1 MGFSDT
7 FAFLHPVSRQRNRKT
22 VISDTVGNSEPLME
36 RLTAV
41 PDPQGVPL
49 PEAPMVAPG
58 MAVGLQPILDALPDP
73 FLLLRPERGAAGT
86 ITDFICTYAN
96 GAACRV
102 HGHPLERIVGTR
114 LLDLHPPHRSGSVLQ
129 HGARAFESGE
139 TVEVAVPGDGGGAP
153 SAPRRLRLFPAKGW
167 LCCLWSGASEPAD
180 LRRRLSELERRHH
193 LLAGHASDL
202 VIEVDAD
209 HRILWVS
216 ESVEALLG
224 WSPPALVGRPAM
236 AFVHN
241 DDRSWALR
249 AGLGLRDRVRFEG
262 ELRIRRADEGWCWMG
277 GSVRPAPEG
286 SGGAW
291 VLCLR
296 DIQDRVTIRTE
307 LDHSQRH
314 DAVTGLAVRSVALAR
329 IRHALDRQA
338 GTGSILAVLSIGVD
352 GLIQVN
358 DALTHAG
365 GDQLIAFLA
374 GRIVREV
381 GEPDRVGRGTGDEF
395 IVLLSDLASAAEAAQ
410 MAERILTACRAPI
423 TIGGQ
428 PIDPTVSI
436 GIATAAAGA
445 LPDELLRD
453 ACLAMRQAKARG
465 RNCFALLDNALAT
478 EAHTRLLFAA
488 EIQRGLVMEEFAAWF
503 MPIVSFETG
512 QVTGYEAL
520 ARWVRFDGIEVG
532 PAEFLPCAERRGLIV
547 RIDQLVLR
555 QALAALS
562 RLPEGLTMA
571 VNVSAATLA
580 QPDYPQLVAEALQAA
595 GVSPER
601 LHLEV
606 TETALLSVTD
616 RIRQQMGQLAGRGVR
631 WYVDDFGTG
640 YSSISHLRDLPIA
653 GLKLDRSFTFAM
665 RAKDSKSLRLSQ
677 ALVGVAEGL
686 ELDTVAEG
694 VETLEE
700 ARLLTSQGWLRGQ
713 GWLYGKAAPLE
724 PKPAA

>member
-1 MGFSDT
+1 M
-7 FAFLHPVSRQRNRKT
+7 AA
-22 VISDTVGNSEPLME
+22 VG
-36 RLTAV
+36 A
-41 PDPQGVPL
+41 
-49 PEAPMVAPG
+49 AA
-58 MAVGLQPILDALPDP
+58 GLQPILDALPDP
-73 FLLLRPERGAAGT
+73 FLLLRPERGAGGT
-86 ITDFICTYAN
+86 IRDFICTYAN
-96 GAACRV
+96 GAACRF
-102 HGHPLERIVGTR
+102 HGHQLDRIVGGR
-114 LLDLHPPHRSGSVLQ
+114 LLDLHPSPCSSGLFE
-129 HGARAFESGE
+129 HGVRAFEAGH
-139 TVEVAVPGDGGGAP
+139 TVEVPAPGRPGDAP
-153 SAPRRLRLFPAKGW
+153 VAPRTLRMFPAGGW

-180 LRRRLSELERRHH
+180 LRRRLSELERCHH

-236 AFVHN
+236 AFVHR
-241 DDRSWALR
+241 DDRCRALR
-249 AGLGLRDRVRFEG
+249 AGLGLHDRGRFEG

-291 VLCLR
+291 VLSLR

-314 DAVTGLAVRSVALAR
+314 DAVTGLIVRSVALAR
-329 IRHALDRQA
+329 IRQALDRQA

-352 GLIQVN
+352 GLTPVN

-374 GRIVREV
+374 GRIVRAV

-395 IVLLSDLASAAEAAQ
+395 IVLLSDLASADEAAHR
-410 MAERILTACRAPI
+410 AERILTACRVPI

-436 GIATAAAGA
+436 GIATTAAGA

-453 ACLAMRQAKARG
+453 ASLAMRQAKARG

-503 MPIVSFETG
+503 MPIVCFESG
-512 QVTGYEAL
+512 AVTGYEAL
-520 ARWVRFDGIEVG
+520 VRWVRPDGLEVT

-547 RIDQLVLR
+547 RIDRLVLQ

-562 RLPEGLTMA
+562 RMPEGLTMA

-580 QPDYPQLVAEALQAA
+580 QPDHPQLVTEALQSA
-595 GVSPER
+595 GVTPER

-606 TETALLSVTD
+606 TETALLTVTD
-616 RIRQQMGQLAGRGVR
+616 RIRQQMQQLAGRGVR

-640 YSSISHLRDLPIA
+640 YSSVSHLRDLPIA
-653 GLKLDRSFTFAM
+653 GLKLDRSFTCAM
-665 RAKDSKSLRLSQ
+665 RAKDTKSLRLSQ

-694 VETLEE
+694 VETIEE
-700 ARLLTSQGWLRGQ
+700 ARLLSSQGWLRGQ

-724 PKPAA
+724 P

>member
-7 FAFLHPVSRQRNRKT
+7 FPFLHPVSRRRNRKK
-22 VISDTVGNSEPLME
+22 VISDTAGNCEPLLE
-36 RLTAV
+36 RLTAMAA
-41 PDPQGVPL
+41 PQASPL
-49 PEAPMVAPG
+49 SDAPMAG
-58 MAVGLQPILDALPDP
+58 AAAGLQPILDALPDP
-73 FLLLRPERGAAGT
+73 FLLLRPEWVAGGA
-86 ITDFICTYAN
+86 IHDFICTYAN
-96 GAACRV
+96 GAACRF
-102 HGHPLERIVGTR
+102 HGHPRDRIVGAR
-114 LLDLHPPHRSGSVLQ
+114 LLDLHPSQCPSGLFEQGV
-129 HGARAFESGE
+129 RAFEAGQ
-139 TVEVAVPGDGGGAP
+139 TVEVPAPSRPGDVP
-153 SAPRRLRLFPAKGW
+153 VAPRTLRLFPAGGW
-167 LCCLWSGASEPAD
+167 LCCLWSGASEPAE

-216 ESVEALLG
+216 ESVQALLG
-224 WSPPALVGRPAM
+224 WSPAALVGRPAM
-236 AFVHN
+236 AFVHR
-241 DDRSWALR
+241 DDRGRALR
-249 AGLGLRDRVRFEG
+249 AGLGLHERGRFEG

-286 SGGAW
+286 GGGAW

-314 DAVTGLAVRSVALAR
+314 DAVSGLAVRSVALAR
-329 IRHALDRQA
+329 IRQALDRQA
-338 GTGSILAVLSIGVD
+338 GTGSMLAVLSIGVD
-352 GLIQVN
+352 GLTPVN

-365 GDQLIAFLA
+365 GDQLLAFLA
-374 GRIVREV
+374 GRIVREI
-381 GEPDRVGRGTGDEF
+381 GQPDRVGRGTGDEF

-410 MAERILTACRAPI
+410 MAERILMACRAPV

-436 GIATAAAGA
+436 GIATTAAGA

-453 ACLAMRQAKARG
+453 ASLAMRQAKARG
-465 RNCFALLDNALAT
+465 RNCFALLDDALAT

-503 MPIVSFETG
+503 MPIVCFASGEI
-512 QVTGYEAL
+512 TGYEAL
-520 ARWVRFDGIEVG
+520 ARWVRPDGLEVP
-532 PAEFLPCAERRGLIV
+532 PADFLPCAERRGLII

-571 VNVSAATLA
+571 VNVSAASLA
-580 QPDYPQLVAEALQAA
+580 QPDYPQLVEGALRTA
-595 GVSPER
+595 GVSPDR

-606 TETALLSVTD
+606 TETALLSVTE
-616 RIRQQMGQLAGRGVR
+616 RIRQQMEQLAGRGVR

-653 GLKLDRSFTFAM
+653 GLKLDRSFTGAM

-694 VETLEE
+694 VETIEE
-700 ARLLTSQGWLRGQ
+700 ARLLRSQGWLRGQ
-713 GWLYGKAAPLE
+713 GWLYGKAAPLA
-724 PKPAA
+724 P

>member
-1 MGFSDT
+1 M
-7 FAFLHPVSRQRNRKT
+7 P
-22 VISDTVGNSEPLME
+22 E
-36 RLTAV
+36 
-41 PDPQGVPL
+41 DPALSL
-49 PEAPMVAPG
+49 PEPPPPAAGAPAG
-58 MAVGLQPILDALPDP
+58 GQPVLDALPDP
-73 FLLLRPERGAAGT
+73 FLLLRPERGVAGT

-96 GAACRV
+96 GEACRL
-102 HGHPLERIVGTR
+102 HGHQPERIVGAR
-114 LLDLHPPHRSGSVLQ
+114 LRDLHPSHCAGDLFE
-129 HGARAFESGE
+129 HGLRAFEAGQ
-139 TVEVAVPGDGGGAP
+139 TVAVPAPGRPGEAPGAP
-153 SAPRRLRLFPAKGW
+153 RALRLFPAGGW

-216 ESVEALLG
+216 ESVQKLLG

-236 AFVHN
+236 AFVHS
-241 DDRSWALR
+241 DDRCRALR
-249 AGLGLRDRVRFEG
+249 TGLGPRDRGRFEG
-262 ELRIRRADEGWCWMG
+262 ELRIRRADDGWCSMG

-296 DIQDRVTIRTE
+296 DIQDRVTIRAE
-307 LDHSQRH
+307 LDHSQHH
-314 DAVTGLAVRSVALAR
+314 DTVTGLAVRHVALGR
-329 IRHALDRQA
+329 IREALDRQA
-338 GTGSILAVLSIGVD
+338 GTGSMLAVLSIGVD
-352 GLIQVN
+352 GLTPVN

-374 GRIVREV
+374 GRIVRAI

-395 IVLLSDLASAAEAAQ
+395 IVLLSDLASAAEAAHR
-410 MAERILTACRAPI
+410 AERILTACRAPI

-436 GIATAAAGA
+436 GIATSAAGA

-453 ACLAMRQAKARG
+453 ASLAMRQAKARG
-465 RNCFALLDNALAT
+465 RNCFALLDDALAT

-503 MPIVSFETG
+503 MPIVCFETG
-512 QVTGYEAL
+512 EVTGYEAL
-520 ARWVRFDGIEVG
+520 ARWVRPDGIEVG

-547 RIDQLVLR
+547 RIDRLVLR
-555 QALAALS
+555 QALVTLS
-562 RLPEGLTMA
+562 RLPDELTMA

-580 QPDYPQLVAEALQAA
+580 QPDHPQLVAEALEAA

-606 TETALLSVTD
+606 TETALVTVTE
-616 RIRQQMGQLAGRGVR
+616 RIRQQIQQLAGRGIR

-653 GLKLDRSFTFAM
+653 GLKLDRSFTSAM
-665 RAKDSKSLRLSQ
+665 RAKDTKTLRLSQ

-694 VETLEE
+694 VETIEE
-700 ARLLTSQGWLRGQ
+700 ARLLTSQGWLHGQ
-713 GWLYGKAAPLE
+713 GWFYGKAAPLE
-724 PKPAA
+724 P